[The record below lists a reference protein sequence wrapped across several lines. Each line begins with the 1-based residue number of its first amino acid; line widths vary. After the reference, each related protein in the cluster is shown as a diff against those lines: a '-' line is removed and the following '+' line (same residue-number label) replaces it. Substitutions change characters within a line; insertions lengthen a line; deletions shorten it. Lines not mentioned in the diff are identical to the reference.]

1 MDERLNF
8 IFRRRS
14 IRRYLE
20 TSVEAEKIDLLL
32 QAGMAAPSA
41 MNNRPWEFI
50 VVTDPQQLEKL
61 RSSTPYCKFKVPL
74 VISVCGNTGLFR
86 NPTGQLFWTLDC
98 SAAAENILLAASAL
112 GLGSCWVGVH
122 PILLFKKRV
131 RQILHIPESV
141 TPLNL
146 IYLGYPAVEKEPRT
160 QYDPARI
167 HWQNYGNRSNQPD

>member
-20 TSVEAEKIDLLL
+20 TPVEAEKIDLLL

-112 GLGSCWVGVH
+112 GLGSVWLGVH
-122 PILLFKKRV
+122 PSDERKKFVSHLLE
-131 RQILHIPESV
+131 IPTTVEVLSIISIGHPSE
-141 TPLNL
+141 TP
-146 IYLGYPAVEKEPRT
+146 EPRSRYEDDWVH
-160 QYDPARI
+160 YD
-167 HWQNYGNRSNQPD
+167 HW